1 MRYGYLLKA
10 RDLENR
16 REVEASRSGDRVDEE
31 ITSEED
37 LSWGQWM
44 EKDAYARGLRF
55 GGKQR
60 KEIYKMD
67 EGLPNIE
74 NREIIGTPSYYKK
87 RT

>member
-1 MRYGYLLKA
+1 
-10 RDLENR
+10 
-16 REVEASRSGDRVDEE
+16 
-31 ITSEED
+31 
-37 LSWGQWM
+37 M

-74 NREIIGTPSYYKK
+74 NREIIWTPSYYKNGL
-87 RT
+87 RLLFSFSSYVSFFLYLFLLFIPAMCRA

>member
-37 LSWGQWM
+37 LS
-44 EKDAYARGLRF
+44 
-55 GGKQR
+55 
-60 KEIYKMD
+60 
-67 EGLPNIE
+67 
-74 NREIIGTPSYYKK
+74 
-87 RT
+87 